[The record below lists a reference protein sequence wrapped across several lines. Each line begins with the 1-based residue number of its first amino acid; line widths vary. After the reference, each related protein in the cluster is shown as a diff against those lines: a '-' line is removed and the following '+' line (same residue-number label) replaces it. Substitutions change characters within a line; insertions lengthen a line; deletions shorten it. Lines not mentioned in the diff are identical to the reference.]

1 MIRSIFLVLCLSL
14 GFQSLSAQIIKDS
27 SKSIRLNFGF
37 PELQV
42 EDDIQFQD
50 QNDNNIIDP
59 SEGGLISFTIKNVG
73 KYPAKNVAV
82 FPKELSGVPGL
93 ELPEKQEIGDLAPG
107 ESKLVEVGLFAEE
120 NLEKG
125 TANFIFE
132 IHENGEYENISVVY
146 ALDTSQ

>member
-1 MIRSIFLVLCLSL
+1 MLKSGFTILLFALS
-14 GFQSLSAQIIKDS
+14 FQFVSAQVIDNT
-27 SKSIRLNFGF
+27 SKSLRLSFGF
-37 PELQV
+37 PILQV

-59 SEGGLISFTIKNVG
+59 GEGGLISFTIKNAG
-73 KYPAKNVAV
+73 KYPALKVAIY
-82 FPKELSGVPGL
+82 PKELSGVLGL
-93 ELPEKQEIGDLAPG
+93 ELPEVQEVGDLMPG
-107 ESKLVEVGLFAEE
+107 ESKLVEVGLFAE
-120 NLEKG
+120 NTLQKG